1 MGAGPSSRADAQK
14 KSQRAVEQDRPDIA
28 EARQQWRARQA
39 EWRPHNLVFVDETGA
54 STKMTRLYGRCPRG
68 ERLVAPVPWGHWKTT
83 TFVGALRQDGL
94 IAPCAFDGPI
104 NGEKF
109 RAWAEQFLVP
119 ELKPGDIVILDNL
132 SSHKVEGVR
141 TAIENAR
148 ARLLYLPAYSPDLN
162 PIEQWFAKLKALLR
176 KAAAR
181 TFDALI
187 RAIASALE
195 TFVPDECANYLA
207 NSGYRRQ

>member
-1 MGAGPSSRADAQK
+1 
-14 KSQRAVEQDRPDIA
+14 
-28 EARQQWRARQA
+28 
-39 EWRPHNLVFVDETGA
+39 VFVDETGA

-83 TFVGALRQDGL
+83 TFLGALRQDGL
-94 IAPCAFDGPI
+94 VAPCAFDGPI
-104 NGEKF
+104 NGETF
-109 RAWAEQFLVP
+109 RAWIEQFLAP

-132 SSHKVEGVR
+132 PSHKVEGVR
-141 TAIENAR
+141 TAIENAG
-148 ARLLYLPAYSPDLN
+148 ARLLYLPSYSPDLN

-187 RAIASALE
+187 HAIATALE
-195 TFVPDECANYLA
+195 TFTPQECANYLA

>member
-1 MGAGPSSRADAQK
+1 
-14 KSQRAVEQDRPDIA
+14 
-28 EARQQWRARQA
+28 
-39 EWRPHNLVFVDETGA
+39 
-54 STKMTRLYGRCPRG
+54 MTRLYGRCPRG

-83 TFVGALRQDGL
+83 TFVGALRQGGL
-94 IAPCAFDGPI
+94 VAPCAFDGPI

-109 RAWAEQFLVP
+109 RAWIEQFLVP

-141 TAIENAR
+141 TAIENAG

-187 RAIASALE
+187 HAIARALG
-195 TFVPDECANYLA
+195 TFTPDECANYLA